1 MLMGLLAVLGL
12 FLIPIGGG
20 IPAGVLLARKV
31 GLAWPVTA
39 GLYFVSDVILAF
51 AFEPILRLLVV
62 IGRRIP
68 LLARLA
74 VAMQIAMERL
84 AAQYGGHAA
93 GPFTLVMI
101 AFGVDP
107 MTGRAAALANGH
119 GFLAGWSIAIAG
131 DMLYYAVVAFT
142 TLRLNAYFKD
152 PEHDDAHRAGRHD
165 HRAPGRPSPQG
176 RVNADPQR
184 KGGSGSPNPPPHVRN
199 GPLALGP

>member
-20 IPAGVLLARKV
+20 IPAGVLMARKV

-51 AFEPILRLLVV
+51 AFEPVLRALVAL
-62 IGRRIP
+62 GRRIP
-68 LLARLA
+68 LLARVT
-74 VAMQIAMERL
+74 VALQIAMERV
-84 AAQYGGHAA
+84 AAHYGGRAA

-107 MTGRAAALANGH
+107 MTGRAAALASGH
-119 GFLAGWSIAIAG
+119 GFVTGWAIAITG

-152 PEHDDAHRAGRHD
+152 PNTTMLIVLAGMII
-165 HRAPGRPSPQG
+165 
-176 RVNADPQR
+176 V
-184 KGGSGSPNPPPHVRN
+184 
-199 GPLALGP
+199 PLVIRRIKTAW